1 MIMHRPE
8 TNIEPWDEQFQAIKR
23 GGQETTWRKKELL
36 AYWKGNPDV
45 GSPVRKELL
54 NCNDSKTYR
63 AQILKQ
69 VELKLQCL
77 LLSDLIVQVIFL
89 KSGPDI
95 WLAFTL

>member
-8 TNIEPWDEQFQAIKR
+8 TNIEPWTEEFQAIKL

-45 GSPVRKELL
+45 GSRVREELL

-63 AQILKQ
+63 AQIMRQ
-69 VELKLQCL
+69 VELKLHCQF
-77 LLSDLIVQVIFL
+77 LSYLIVKVIFL

-95 WLAFTL
+95 IC